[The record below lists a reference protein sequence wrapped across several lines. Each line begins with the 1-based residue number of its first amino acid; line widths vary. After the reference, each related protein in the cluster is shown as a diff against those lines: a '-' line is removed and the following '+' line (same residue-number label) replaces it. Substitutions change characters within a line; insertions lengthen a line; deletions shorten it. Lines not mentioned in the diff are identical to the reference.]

1 MRFVMG
7 NLLSGPIRSTKHF
20 RGWFHTPMNY
30 ARIMELPLTLL
41 LLQATKNEAILD
53 VSSPKLLAL
62 YYALKGCRGVVA
74 ADLEDYFVS
83 DFETYKEHAN
93 LAIETAVFD
102 AAREIPYP
110 DSHFDKIFSVSVL
123 EHIPNDGDIL
133 ALREMLRVLK
143 PSGCL
148 VITLP
153 AFTHY
158 VEEWISSKNYWKSL
172 ERNGKTFY
180 QRRYDEDT
188 LLKNFSMP
196 GSVIQEVILIA
207 ESPIEPPRIAEN
219 GMMLHNSYYINKVPA
234 AHLLKALGRLRIPF
248 VRYLAELNV
257 SRKCHYLTTDWTDPN
272 IRQVVVK
279 MTKTAVSD

>member
-7 NLLSGPIRSTKHF
+7 NLLRGPIRNTKHF

-62 YYALKGCRGVVA
+62 YYALMGCRGVVT

-93 LAIETAVFD
+93 LTIKTAVFD

-123 EHIPNDGDIL
+123 EHIPNNGDIL
-133 ALREMLRVLK
+133 AMREMLRVLK
-143 PSGCL
+143 PSGSL

-158 VEEWISSKNYWKSL
+158 VEEWISSKNYWKSA
-172 ERNGKTFY
+172 EKNGKTFY
-180 QRRYDEDT
+180 QRRYDEHT
-188 LLKNFSMP
+188 LLKNFSIL
-196 GSVIQEVILIA
+196 GSVIQELILIA
-207 ESPIEPPRIAEN
+207 ESPIEPPRIGEN
-219 GMMLHNSYYINKVPA
+219 GMMLHNSYYINKVPT

-279 MTKTAVSD
+279 MTKTAVSE